1 MGVRKD
7 SLLGCS
13 VFVLGAGCT
22 QPQCPYKKWDM
33 TRQDP
38 QDWCLLH
45 LYTLDK
51 ILRQLEY
58 GSSQDWCLLHLYTR
72 DKILHQ
78 LEYGFMLIVTIVH
91 DLSCPPGTEPR
102 SGFRLGSLVLICF
115 FRVFQVRNREEER
128 AKNMAILMGMSLA
141 PSSWGWSLPRHM
153 NKDAELLKQVF
164 IGKMI
169 PIWCNLGNG
178 WDQDFSSH
186 ILDV

>member
-33 TRQDP
+33 TRQEP

-51 ILRQLEY
+51 ILR
-58 GSSQDWCLLHLYTR
+58 
-72 DKILHQ
+72 Q

-91 DLSCPPGTEPR
+91 DLSCPPGTEPS

-115 FRVFQVRNREEER
+115 FFVFFRCETEKRNVQRTWQFSWEWVWHLALEVDPFQDTWIKMQSCWNRCSLER
-128 AKNMAILMGMSLA
+128 WFRFGAIWETDEIKISLRTFWMSRYCK
-141 PSSWGWSLPRHM
+141 SD
-153 NKDAELLKQVF
+153 K
-164 IGKMI
+164 
-169 PIWCNLGNG
+169 
-178 WDQDFSSH
+178 
-186 ILDV
+186 